1 VPISFVKSASTEP
14 VVTYLAD
21 VLTEHLTSG
30 QPVLWL
36 LSGGSAVPVAVA
48 AAERLSPEL
57 LPWLTITL
65 VDERYGPLGHKDSN
79 WQALMSAGLPPGAKL
94 LPVLTGAS
102 LAATVAS
109 WSKELDQA
117 ISAASLRLGL
127 FGVGPDGHTSGILP
141 NSDAVSA
148 TGTVYAYEGGGY
160 ERITTTFET
169 IKRLD
174 EAVVYAIGESKRPV
188 LERLNEDIP
197 LAVQPAQIL
206 KQLPKTTI
214 FNDQIGEQ
222 A

>member
-1 VPISFVKSASTEP
+1 MLITLVKSDTTTP
-14 VVTYLAD
+14 VVTYLTD
-21 VLTEHLTSG
+21 VLSKHLSSSES
-30 QPVLWL
+30 VLWL

-48 AAERLSPEL
+48 VAGRLNPSL
-57 LPWLTITL
+57 LPSLTITL
-65 VDERYGPLGHKDSN
+65 IDERYGPVGHKDSN
-79 WQALMSAGLPPGAKL
+79 WQALMTAGLTSGANL

-102 LAATVAS
+102 LASTVTR
-109 WSKELDQA
+109 WSKELDHA
-117 ISAASLRLGL
+117 LEAASFRIGLLGI
-127 FGVGPDGHTSGILP
+127 GPDGHTSGILP
-141 NSDAVSA
+141 NSSAVTA
-148 TGTVYAYEGGGY
+148 NGIVYAYEGGGF

-197 LAVQPAQIL
+197 LAEQPAQIL